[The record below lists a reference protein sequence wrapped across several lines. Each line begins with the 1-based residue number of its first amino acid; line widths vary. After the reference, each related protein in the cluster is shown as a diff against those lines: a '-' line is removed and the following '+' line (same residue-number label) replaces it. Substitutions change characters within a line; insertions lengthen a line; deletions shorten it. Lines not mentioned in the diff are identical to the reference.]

1 MKKKSL
7 GINAIVNLLRNIVN
21 IIFPIVTFPYASR
34 ILGVESLGIYNFSYS
49 VSNYFLLLA
58 SLGISTYAVREGA
71 KYRNDHI
78 KILRM
83 KFFL

>member
-34 ILGVESLGIYNFSYS
+34 ILGVE
-49 VSNYFLLLA
+49 
-58 SLGISTYAVREGA
+58 
-71 KYRNDHI
+71 
-78 KILRM
+78 ILRM